1 MGPKWSEAIAICHE
15 SRHAPLA
22 NGIGDVNAQTKALAL
37 WGLFTNRWW
46 AIHHHHCY
54 SFDAIIAIGATPRSC
69 TFPIFERKKKK
80 TTTTNSILPTCLYL
94 LCRDGIY
101 HSHNPLGKNT
111 VWLLK
116 SQENVGV
123 CVKFGFK
130 ILMLFT
136 CVLYL
141 CWYMGSTFKSVITNT
156 IWLKSGE
163 R

>member
-1 MGPKWSEAIAICHE
+1 MWMPKQKLWLFGAFS
-15 SRHAPLA
+15 
-22 NGIGDVNAQTKALAL
+22 QTD
-37 WGLFTNRWW
+37 GEPF
-46 AIHHHHCY
+46 II
-54 SFDAIIAIGATPRSC
+54 IIATHLTPSSPSAPRLDHAHSQYLK
-69 TFPIFERKKKK
+69 EKKKK